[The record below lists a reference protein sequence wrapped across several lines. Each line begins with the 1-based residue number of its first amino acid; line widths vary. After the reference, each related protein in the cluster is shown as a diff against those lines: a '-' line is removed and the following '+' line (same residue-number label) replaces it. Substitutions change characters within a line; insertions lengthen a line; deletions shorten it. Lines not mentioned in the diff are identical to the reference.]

1 MKKYTKKEMEAMT
14 TLSQEITARLHN
26 LSLDRL
32 QIAEI
37 VEFVK
42 DPNTKRKIRESL
54 TEIYIAVEEAKDL
67 AKEVR

>member
-42 DPNTKRKIRESL
+42 DPNTKRKIREAL

-67 AKEVR
+67 AKEVK

>member
-42 DPNTKRKIRESL
+42 DPNTKRKIREAL